1 MIDREQFNAIT
12 MRVRQWI
19 SLNSASKFRSIGGN
33 ELVRQLVETD
43 MVALLTDV
51 AQRHQQENL
60 QAQPRTGSIPV
71 VQNLHIETDDATV
84 WAREFCSKF
93 GTDMIDEGLMIG
105 WFANAIEVAK
115 IIERRKEVPQ

>member
-1 MIDREQFNAIT
+1 MIDREEFNAIT

-33 ELVRQLVETD
+33 ELVRQLIEKD

-60 QAQPRTGSIPV
+60 HGQPRTGSIPII
-71 VQNLHIETDDATV
+71 QNLHIETDDATV
-84 WAREFCSKF
+84 WAREFCAKF
-93 GTDMIDEGLMIG
+93 GTDIIDEGLMIG